1 MGNLGNKVFTV
12 IYIGLIG
19 AIAIGIWTH
28 ATGFKTAFGS
38 VSSFVLSEMNSLKG

>member
-1 MGNLGNKVFTV
+1 MSNLSGKIFTV

-19 AIAIGIWTH
+19 AIALGVWTH
-28 ATGFKTAFGS
+28 AAGFKTAFGS

>member
-1 MGNLGNKVFTV
+1 MNIGNKVFTL

-19 AIAIGIWTH
+19 AIALGIWTH
-28 ATGFKTAFGS
+28 ASGFKTAFGS